1 MMQQL
6 NSNRIAP
13 GLHDLCIKRIG
24 KIERTDSRNFAGATF
39 IRLKYNC
46 ANGEGFYIAPFST
59 SVLFNIQSSDKL
71 IADSSYFY
79 TGDYIFDTFIWHATA
94 IHASKWARPDA
105 KSEFQRDKEKSF
117 KSGMKCRTEESS
129 WRDRVQDIMRACG
142 EQLIK
147 ELINRV
153 TNWSMSDAVYSRCRQ
168 KSLSDRCELIC
179 RVSRRDRPES
189 LSPVYLQVIP
199 GLRMSNFGTRCK
211 LGKLPSVLLLR
222 LSRRTNSRKY
232 MWLTW
237 EMRKLAIAVSGLLY
251 IYISAIKRAVSS
263 SNVNGAAGLI
273 GVARKNRIKLFTLAR
288 GCDRC
293 QTVSIDAI

>member
-1 MMQQL
+1 
-6 NSNRIAP
+6 
-13 GLHDLCIKRIG
+13 
-24 KIERTDSRNFAGATF
+24 
-39 IRLKYNC
+39 
-46 ANGEGFYIAPFST
+46 
-59 SVLFNIQSSDKL
+59 
-71 IADSSYFY
+71 
-79 TGDYIFDTFIWHATA
+79 
-94 IHASKWARPDA
+94 
-105 KSEFQRDKEKSF
+105 
-117 KSGMKCRTEESS
+117 MKCRALSEESS
-129 WRDRVQDIMRACG
+129 WCDRVQGIMRACG

-168 KSLSDRCELIC
+168 KSPSDRCELIC

-251 IYISAIKRAVSS
+251 ISAIKSAVSS
-263 SNVNGAAGLI
+263 SNVNGATGLI

-288 GCDRC
+288 GCVVYRC